1 MKRTIALILAVAM
14 TLALLPVSAFA
25 AGGELKPEK
34 TQVSVNIG
42 DTVKPASFGSI
53 SYVVDGTDLGNVA
66 GSCTLGGKSSIK
78 YTYPVSILSS
88 SRISRA
94 QASRFRRRWN
104 SRSPFSQRR
113 IPWQS
118 QSPRA

>member
-53 SYVVDGTDLGNVA
+53 SYVAVSYTHL
-66 GSCTLGGKSSIK
+66 TLPTIV
-78 YTYPVSILSS
+78 PV
-88 SRISRA
+88 
-94 QASRFRRRWN
+94 
-104 SRSPFSQRR
+104 
-113 IPWQS
+113 
-118 QSPRA
+118 